1 MFRFGSS
8 LLIVLFLAACSTP
21 QISLPAKVKLKLV
34 NEYIRVNVTGSIAD
48 TDLLDRLTREL
59 KAQLIVAGFDIET
72 QTDKKLILNVH
83 VSEFDPGSAAL
94 RLPVG
99 FGAGRGSLIYSAEYA
114 DAQGKVLARMDG
126 QEHFTGTERDF
137 NYHYG
142 AFATLGGEEKVREV
156 LVKEAGKHIIELAA
170 KRGP

>member
-8 LLIVLFLAACSTP
+8 LLSVLFLAACSTP
-21 QISLPAKVKLKLV
+21 QISLPAKANLKLV
-34 NEYIRVNVTGSIAD
+34 AD
-48 TDLLDRLTREL
+48 GE
-59 KAQLIVAGFDIET
+59 
-72 QTDKKLILNVH
+72 
-83 VSEFDPGSAAL
+83 
-94 RLPVG
+94 
-99 FGAGRGSLIYSAEYA
+99 
-114 DAQGKVLARMDG
+114 GKVLARMEG
-126 QEHFTGTERDF
+126 QEHFTGGERDF